1 MLIVVEGKYDE
12 EFLMQYML
20 YKKVNILFEIIQNG
34 SNGLNNATITTIKK
48 GLDDDKKVYIIFDA
62 DKSYDKTLKQIK
74 KKLKKQLGDS
84 ADTIDIFLFPNNKD
98 NGELETLL
106 LKIAKQKEIVKCFE
120 CYLHCI
126 EVKNKTTRAN
136 IEKHASIFAYKDA
149 VGLRKHIEK
158 IKNMLETNEIFS
170 EYFDFDSPKL
180 EPLREFLCRQI

>member
-1 MLIVVEGKYDE
+1 MLIVVEGKNDE
-12 EFLMQYML
+12 EFLRQYIL
-20 YKKVNILFEIIQNG
+20 YKKINISFEIIQNDG
-34 SNGLNNATITTIKK
+34 NGLNNATITQIQK
-48 GLDDDKKVYIIFDA
+48 GLDDGKKVYIIFDA
-62 DKSYDKTLKQIK
+62 DKSYDESLKQIK

-98 NGELETLL
+98 DGELETLL

-126 EVKNKTTRAN
+126 EVKDKTARTN

-158 IKNMLETNEIFS
+158 IKNTLETNEIFS
-170 EYFDFDSPKL
+170 RYFDFDSPKL
-180 EPLREFLCRQI
+180 EPLREFLCK